1 MDSSTGPDHDKK
13 FQTQVFLD
21 KEIIGVG
28 EGKSKKSSQQEAAK
42 QALEKINAW
51 TAWSRVN

>member
-1 MDSSTGPDHDKK
+1 MIKNFKHK
-13 FQTQVFLD
+13 FFLD

-42 QALEKINAW
+42 QALEKINA
-51 TAWSRVN
+51 